1 MMRAAPFD
9 GAEAKKEF
17 ASHLRSLLQANKD
30 SAGRGVTGS
39 AEGKQ
44 ITDSMEI
51 VRGLSL
57 DERKEFY
64 RQNRIFDQQRWYDA
78 KAKENRRGARFW
90 TAAGVISYLTAGLL
104 VLARIKFTEWGYWP
118 IDPIIVFASSIIG
131 WVQLKKYS
139 ELAAAYQV
147 TGQEIGIIEAVLDEH
162 DDEKTIADFVNDA
175 ELAFSREHT
184 MWAARNNS

>member
-1 MMRAAPFD
+1 
-9 GAEAKKEF
+9 
-17 ASHLRSLLQANKD
+17 
-30 SAGRGVTGS
+30 
-39 AEGKQ
+39 
-44 ITDSMEI
+44 MEI